1 MVNFGSISANEID
14 FGLETGKNNAE
25 LNTSG
30 HFMFI
35 TDDINKDNLEKIRHL
50 SDKNDLT
57 LSGKFDTPHS
67 NATPIIGNRSKM
79 VARINSK
86 IDKVKETNSDIIT
99 NDTQLRNLQIKMM
112 YWCAVVFN
120 SVRTK
125 IDNEEQ
131 ALVFIKTDKLS
142 KHEWLFVK
150 WLYELGVNFVVVD
163 KCASSLTMN
172 DIDKTGITVE
182 ICGTS
187 ENLSLET
194 TNEVIITVDSSRVPN
209 TNTIVISTPK
219 YNTLEEVEK
228 AIHEN
233 NEQLKLIISGIDNY
247 KYTCDFYGR
256 IYKESANGHKFVVY
270 NTGFPKPSPD
280 DTKAIPRFKLSD
292 NSYIFT
298 TMLKF
303 LKVEGTGEYE
313 TIHRDLEESLKQV
326 FMNGDSKGLSPQILY
341 NKLSYIIC
349 SLNNIFKNNVPQY
362 IVLYGKVTSND
373 FLMIKVLSKVQNVSL
388 LILCPDKS
396 LTPKV
401 DCISVLELKS
411 TTELFDM
418 PTVDSRD
425 SARTLAVDAESRA
438 NRTLFSGDTLGM
450 YKPGQFRS
458 CDTKNFSTTYD
469 EISLWWNKE
478 MYIRPGFEALGD
490 RAIIPNMF
498 KVIKGV
504 KGDAS
509 EYKHTIQMFACGKTV
524 VCYSPKDIDKMAH
537 YGEKMNI
544 LRATDINQT
553 LFKEQQP
560 FIEKNKINKQ
570 RIKQGRNYPYGFLDP
585 NKQDLILDKIYEII
599 TSQYIVKTSFK
610 NEQHFIDTV
619 LNTLLNIDV
628 EILRLIQWFEF
639 YTYNPNVIVLMQK
652 EEDKIT
658 EKQFIILLFLKLI
671 GFDVL
676 IFVPTGYASIE
687 NIVGTGFIYDTHKI
701 GEAIYDLS
709 ISDIK
714 VTSNIEV
721 IDTSEPKEKK
731 GFFAKIFK

>member
-1 MVNFGSISANEID
+1 MVNFGSISLSEINTSNVSA
-14 FGLETGKNNAE
+14 ENSTE
-25 LNTSG
+25 LNKSG
-30 HFMFI
+30 HFMLI
-35 TDDINKDNLEKIRHL
+35 TNDINKDNIERIKHI
-50 SDKNDLT
+50 SSNNDLT
-57 LSGKFDTPHS
+57 LKGKFDTPHS
-67 NATPIIGNRSKM
+67 TATPIISNRSKM
-79 VARINSK
+79 VASINSK
-86 IDKVKETNSDIIT
+86 IDNVKKTNPDIIT

-120 SVRTK
+120 NVRTK
-125 IDNEEQ
+125 FDNGEHT
-131 ALVFIKTDKLS
+131 LVLIQTDKLS

-163 KCASSLTMN
+163 KNASSLTMN
-172 DIDKTGITVE
+172 DIDNTGITVE
-182 ICGTS
+182 IHDTS
-187 ENLSLET
+187 ENLNLDT
-194 TNEVIITVDSSRVPN
+194 N
-209 TNTIVISTPK
+209 TNITITIVDGHATNVALAVPSVPK

-233 NEQLKLIISGIDNY
+233 NEQVKIIISGIDNY
-247 KYTCDFYGR
+247 KDTCNFYGR
-256 IYKESANGHKFVVY
+256 IYKESVNGHKFVVY
-270 NTGFPKPSPD
+270 NTGFPKPSLD
-280 DTKAIPRFKLSD
+280 DTKTIPRFKLSD
-292 NSYIFT
+292 NNYIFT
-298 TMLKF
+298 TMIKF
-303 LKVEGTGEYE
+303 LRAEGTGEYE
-313 TIHRDLEESLKQV
+313 TLHKDLEDALRYE
-326 FMNGDSKGLSPQILY
+326 FMDGDSKGLSPQILY
-341 NKLSYIIC
+341 NKMSYIIC
-349 SLNNIFKNNVPQY
+349 SLNNIFKNNIPQY

-373 FLMIKVLSKVQNVSL
+373 FLMIKVLSKIQNISL

-396 LTPKV
+396 LAPKV
-401 DCISVLELKS
+401 DCISTLELKS
-411 TTELFDM
+411 TTEMFDM

-458 CDTKNFSTTYD
+458 CDTVNFSTTYD

-490 RAIIPNMF
+490 KAIIPNMF

-504 KGDAS
+504 KEDAS
-509 EYKHTIQMFACGKTV
+509 EYKHTIQKFACGKTL

-544 LRATDINQT
+544 LRSTDINQT

-560 FIEKNKINKQ
+560 FIGRDRINKQ
-570 RIKQGRNYPYGFLDP
+570 IIKQGRNYPYGFLDP
-585 NKQDLILDKIYEII
+585 NKQDLILDKIYDII
-599 TSQYIVKTSFK
+599 KSQYIVKTSFK
-610 NEQHFIDTV
+610 NEQTFIDTV
-619 LNTLLNIDV
+619 LNLLLNLDV

-687 NIVGTGFIYDTHKI
+687 NLVGAGFIYDTHRI

-709 ISDIK
+709 IGDIK

-721 IDTSEPKEKK
+721 IDTSEPEKKK